1 MSRYARGMYR
11 KTRRAIFWGVLVL
24 LTAISWALMEWLDLT
39 WNLWVQVID
48 SLVVLLA
55 AVVLS
60 RLIPRW
66 LNIEDDRPH

>member
-1 MSRYARGMYR
+1 MSVYL

-24 LTAISWALMEWLDLT
+24 LSAVSWFVMHRLDVL

-48 SLVVLLA
+48 SLAVLVIA
-55 AVVLS
+55 IVLS

-66 LNIEDDRPH
+66 LNLDER

>member
-1 MSRYARGMYR
+1 MSVYL

-24 LTAISWALMEWLDLT
+24 LSAVSWFVMDRLDVL

-48 SLVVLLA
+48 SLAVLVIA
-55 AVVLS
+55 IVLS

-66 LNIEDDRPH
+66 LNLDER